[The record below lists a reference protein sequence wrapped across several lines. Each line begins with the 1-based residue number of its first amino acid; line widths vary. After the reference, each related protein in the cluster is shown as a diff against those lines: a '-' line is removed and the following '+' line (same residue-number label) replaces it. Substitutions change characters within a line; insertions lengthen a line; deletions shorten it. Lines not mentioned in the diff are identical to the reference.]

1 MRRSIANLDAKAAFS
16 ARTGSVSGRT
26 VLSLFDYSG
35 NWSLP
40 YEEAGANVV
49 RIDLKHG
56 VDVMDI
62 NATWLMENVMDA
74 YGTVDAILAAPPCTD
89 FAVSGAQYWP
99 AKDKSG
105 QTAKS
110 LELVRQVLR
119 CVEFCK
125 PDWWAMENPVGRLN
139 TLLPELATLGPWY
152 FDPCDFGDA
161 YTKRTGLW
169 GNYVPPLPL
178 FVGGDRSVKP
188 VRVCSQGS
196 WLQKLGGK
204 SEKTK
209 TLRSATP
216 MGFAYSFFLANCWD
230 SARTLNDKVS
240 RRADNAHTT
249 AERTQ

>member
-1 MRRSIANLDAKAAFS
+1 MNKLHLNPSQDFRKLCDVQRAVRSSDWLACAGK
-16 ARTGSVSGRT
+16 T

-35 NWSLP
+35 NWSRP
-40 YEEAGANVV
+40 YAEAGANVV
-49 RIDLKHG
+49 QIDLKLG

-89 FAVSGAQYWP
+89 FAVSGAQYW
-99 AKDKSG
+99 ATKDKSG
-105 QTAKS
+105 QTTKS

-119 CVEFCK
+119 CVEYLQ

-139 TLLPELATLGPWY
+139 TLMPELSKLGPWY
-152 FDPCDFGDA
+152 FDPCDFGDP

-178 FVGGDRSVKP
+178 FVGADHSCKP
-188 VRVCSQGS
+188 VRSCSQGS

-216 MGFAYSFFLANCWD
+216 MGFARAFFAANCWG
-230 SARTLNDKVS
+230 A
-240 RRADNAHTT
+240 APG
-249 AERTQ
+249 

>member
-1 MRRSIANLDAKAAFS
+1 MDAATQRTDLVQDAQAAFHAAS
-16 ARTGSVSGRT
+16 CSVSGRT
-26 VLSLFDYSG
+26 ILSLFDYSG

-40 YEEAGANVV
+40 YKEAGANVV

-62 NATWLMENVMDA
+62 SATWLMENVMDA
-74 YGTVDAILAAPPCTD
+74 YGTVDGILAAPPCTD

-119 CVEFCK
+119 CVDFCK

-139 TLLPELATLGPWY
+139 KLMPELAKLGPWY
-152 FDPCDFGDA
+152 FNPCDFGGYGDESDA
-161 YTKRTGLW
+161 YTKKTGLW
-169 GNYVPPLPL
+169 GVFNKPEKRRVE
-178 FVGGDRSVKP
+178 P

-196 WLQKLGGK
+196 WIQRLGGK
-204 SEKTK
+204 SERTK
-209 TLRSATP
+209 ELRSATP

-230 SARTLNDKVS
+230 GARTLNDQ
-240 RRADNAHTT
+240 AHAPATKKL
-249 AERTQ
+249 

>member
-1 MRRSIANLDAKAAFS
+1 MTDELQPRRDGRVRSIELLACAGK
-16 ARTGSVSGRT
+16 T
-26 VLSLFDYSG
+26 VLSLFDRSG
-35 NWSLP
+35 NWSRP
-40 YEEAGANVV
+40 YAEAGANVV
-49 RIDLKHG
+49 QLDLKLG
-56 VDVMDI
+56 VDIMDLDC
-62 NATWLMENVMDA
+62 AWLSENVLEA
-74 YGTVDAILAAPPCTD
+74 NGTVDGILAAPPCTD
-89 FAVSGAQYWP
+89 FAVSGAQYWT

-119 CVEFCK
+119 CVEYLK

-139 TLLPELATLGPWY
+139 KLLPELKQYGPWY
-152 FDPCDFGDA
+152 FQPHDFGDA

-169 GNYVPPLPL
+169 GRYVPPMPL
-178 FVGGDRSVKP
+178 WSGDKSVQP

-216 MGFAYSFFLANCWD
+216 MGFARAFFAANCWG
-230 SARTLNDKVS
+230 ATQQANDQAQTP
-240 RRADNAHTT
+240 RAND
-249 AERTQ
+249 

>member
-1 MRRSIANLDAKAAFS
+1 MKRSTANLDAKAAFS

-35 NWSLP
+35 NWSRP
-40 YEEAGANVV
+40 YAEAGANVV
-49 RIDLKHG
+49 QLDKKLG
-56 VDVMDI
+56 VDIMEL
-62 NATWLMENVMDA
+62 NCAWLSENVLEE
-74 YGTVDAILAAPPCTD
+74 YGTVDGILAAPPCTD

-125 PDWWAMENPVGRLN
+125 PDWLAMENPVGRLN
-139 TLLPELATLGPWY
+139 TLMPELAKLGPWY

-188 VRVCSQGS
+188 IRACSQGS

-230 SARTLNDKVS
+230 SARTLNAGTERQEE
-240 RRADNAHTT
+240 RR
-249 AERTQ
+249 Q

>member
-1 MRRSIANLDAKAAFS
+1 MDAATQRTDLALDAQAAFHAAS
-16 ARTGSVSGRT
+16 CSVPGRT

-62 NATWLMENVMDA
+62 NATWLRENVMDA

-105 QTAKS
+105 QTEKS

-119 CVEFCK
+119 CVDFCK

-139 TLLPELATLGPWY
+139 TLMPELRKLGPWY
-152 FDPCDFGDA
+152 FDPCDFGDP

-188 VRVCSQGS
+188 IRVCSQGS

-230 SARTLNDKVS
+230 GARTLN
-240 RRADNAHTT
+240 APAHRP
-249 AERTQ
+249 AREQEQP